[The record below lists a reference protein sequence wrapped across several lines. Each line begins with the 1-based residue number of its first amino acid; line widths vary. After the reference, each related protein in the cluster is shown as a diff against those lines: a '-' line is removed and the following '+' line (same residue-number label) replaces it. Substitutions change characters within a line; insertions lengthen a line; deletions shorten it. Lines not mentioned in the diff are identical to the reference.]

1 MAAQIASSADDALT
15 PEDRAA
21 LAELRTQRTLTYDT
35 DQHDWRSPVVDAM
48 GAEALHTL

>member
-1 MAAQIASSADDALT
+1 MAALTAEEPALT
-15 PEDRAA
+15 QHDRAA

-35 DQHDWRSPVVDAM
+35 QEHDWRSPVVDAM